1 MTLTR
6 TELQAANAAENP
18 HAGKGQ
24 AVVLDIGGD
33 IGALVVTMP
42 AAMAD
47 LRSRSFRPG
56 RGNATRPT
64 RWRTG
69 MATLAR
75 TPELGQSG
83 GDGLPTTAILW
94 RHFNDRKSP
103 NWSRLAPPSLAAARY
118 R

>member
-42 AAMAD
+42 A
-47 LRSRSFRPG
+47 
-56 RGNATRPT
+56 